1 MTRGDIID
9 MCNESTS
16 PNINPTALNQSTTI
30 TVLNHPMEIKET
42 NTPPLPAD
50 AYNSEDPNNEYE
62 ACEQLLAKAVLM
74 KWQQNYQVAH
84 QITTHCIEN
93 YPDYY
98 HAYFQHGLTY
108 HSMQKPNEAIKSF
121 HKSMSCHNIPQSY
134 VHIASG
140 WIAYLEKRTEDAEQ
154 EFDRA
159 VQVDPKCS
167 YAYFSRG
174 YVQDVRKK
182 LDDAVVSFH
191 KSLECV
197 PRYSPCGVYNNI
209 AWCYEQMTDKK
220 DEALEY
226 YSKAIACNGTFV
238 RALYNRAKLQQDRK
252 EADKAIEDLE
262 NIIKI
267 NITHL
272 YSYLELGDIY
282 WFDKNDKDNAMRY
295 YTMARNVIDPTNCYA
310 YLLIASI
317 HSFEKKLPSAIAE
330 LDYGIRHCH
339 RPEFILELLR
349 KKVTYNEKYMAQLIT
364 EIEEEERNS
373 AISQMKSM
381 TLSPPAAGAT
391 NNKSNE
397 NKLAVTTPRKN
408 GLTIQIAKKD
418 SPAAKRQQ
426 LARIEK
432 QIERDNNSI
441 KYSVDN
447 FYCSKLKTR
456 LKAIL
461 FVPFNMPS
469 SPVPYT
475 PPSVLK
481 KPFGSLQRNVF
492 DVVTPTP
499 SSYHSSL
506 HSNSGSSNLAPSPV
520 VGDPIDYKYY
530 VYYFYDTHN
539 TKLSSVL
546 FSDCEILTFD

>member
-1 MTRGDIID
+1 
-9 MCNESTS
+9 
-16 PNINPTALNQSTTI
+16 
-30 TVLNHPMEIKET
+30 V
-42 NTPPLPAD
+42 
-50 AYNSEDPNNEYE
+50 
-62 ACEQLLAKAVLM
+62 
-74 KWQQNYQVAH
+74 
-84 QITTHCIEN
+84 
-93 YPDYY
+93 
-98 HAYFQHGLTY
+98 
-108 HSMQKPNEAIKSF
+108 
-121 HKSMSCHNIPQSY
+121 
-134 VHIASG
+134 
-140 WIAYLEKRTEDAEQ
+140 EDAEI

-182 LDDAVVSFH
+182 LDDAVASFH
-191 KSLECV
+191 KSLECT

-220 DEALEY
+220 EQAFEY
-226 YSKAIACNGTFV
+226 YSKAIACNSTFV

-252 EADKAIEDLE
+252 EPDKAIEDLMS
-262 NIIKI
+262 IIKI
-267 NITHL
+267 NMTHL

-282 WFDKNDKDNAMRY
+282 WFDKNDKESAMHY
-295 YTMARNVIDPTNCYA
+295 YMMARNVIDPTNCYA

-317 HSFEKKLPSAIAE
+317 HSYEKKLTAAIQE
-330 LDYGIRHCH
+330 LDFGIRHCH
-339 RPEFILELLR
+339 RSDFIIELLK
-349 KKVTYNEKYMAQLIT
+349 KKVTYNEKYAAQLLA
-364 EIEEEERNS
+364 EIEEEERN
-373 AISQMKSM
+373 QKPV
-381 TLSPPAAGAT
+381 SPTPA
-391 NNKSNE
+391 
-397 NKLAVTTPRKN
+397 RKN

-432 QIERDNNSI
+432 QIERDNSTI
-441 KYSVDN
+441 KYSFVDN
-447 FYCSKLKTR
+447 FYCAKLKTR
-456 LKAIL
+456 LKGIL
-461 FVPFNMPS
+461 FVPFNVPS

-499 SSYHSSL
+499 NSYHGG
-506 HSNSGSSNLAPSPV
+506 HHNSGSNTAPSPV

-546 FSDCEILTFD
+546 FSDVEILTYD